1 MDKSEAIAL
10 LGGSAIAAAEAIG
23 ISKSAVYQWPDELP
37 PTISDR
43 VLAALWRKSQGL
55 PPPQREAEPEPK
67 AA

>member
-1 MDKSEAIAL
+1 MDKSEAIGL
-10 LGGSAIAAAEAIG
+10 LGGSAMAAAEAIG
-23 ISKSAVYQWPDELP
+23 ISKSAVYQWPDDLP

-55 PPPQREAEPEPK
+55 PPPQRELDHEAK